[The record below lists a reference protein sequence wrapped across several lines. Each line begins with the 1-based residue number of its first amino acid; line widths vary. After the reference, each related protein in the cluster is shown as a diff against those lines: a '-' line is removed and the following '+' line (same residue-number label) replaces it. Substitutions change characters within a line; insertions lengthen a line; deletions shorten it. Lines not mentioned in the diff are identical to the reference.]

1 MNNKSSDIV
10 IGIDFGTTYS
20 GVSWAYPGRRDV
32 RLITNWPNPKTMNA
46 TNDKVPSTIS
56 YCNGKVE
63 RWGYSNRDKDETFRW
78 FKILLEPSHK
88 YNDEVKEV
96 RDASKLLKSLN
107 KSPEEVVS
115 DYLKVLW
122 DYTMEDIKQ
131 EVKEDNWK
139 RDYALKV
146 VITVPAMWS
155 DAAKD
160 KTKKAALMAGMPDNI
175 TMITEPEAAALSIIR
190 DKADEESLGVGD
202 TFVVCDA
209 GGGTVDLISYTI
221 NKIQPLE
228 IEETVKGE
236 GGLCG
241 SVYLNIGFQNYIET
255 LVGKEQYSLLK
266 PPSKRSMMTE
276 FDQTLKRIFNEKS
289 NEVHTIDLFGVEDD
303 PDNNIDDNT
312 ITLKKSALQ
321 GIFDHVFLQIEAL
334 IANQVAQIKKQ
345 NKCVEA
351 ILLVG
356 GFGESKY
363 LHDRVSNCHKSDGTH
378 IFRVQGA
385 WSSICRGAT
394 LAGLEGIGG
403 ALGRPPKVISR
414 IARYSY
420 GFPVS
425 VPFDPSQHLLEDR
438 FVDESEGVYRARNQ
452 MMWMLEIGDKIEEG
466 RVLTR
471 RVYDSVQVGF
481 WDAGDRKFSTGLFC
495 CEEAKPPARKN
506 KSMYLPSPHKVFG
519 GLSDNQVDVHELCE
533 LHYNVSC
540 TKLWMEQSYR
550 NPLTGQKW
558 RNCNFDLFIHLGKG
572 SLDFVVMYGEEIL
585 AAVEAEYRED
595 F

>member
-1 MNNKSSDIV
+1 MNKKSSDIV

-32 RLITNWPNPKTMNA
+32 RLITNWPNPKTKNA
-46 TNDKVPSTIS
+46 SNDKVPSTIS
-56 YCNGKVE
+56 YCNGQVE

-96 RDASKLLKSLN
+96 KDASKLLKSLN
-107 KSPEEVVS
+107 KSPEEVVA

-160 KTKKAALMAGMPDNI
+160 KTKKAALMAGLPDNI

-190 DKADEESLGVGD
+190 DKADEESLGAGD

-221 NKIQPLE
+221 NNLRPLE
-228 IEETVKGE
+228 IQETVKGE

-241 SVYLNIGFQNYIET
+241 SVYLNISFQNYIEI
-255 LVGKEQYSLLK
+255 LIGKEQYDKL
-266 PPSKRSMMTE
+266 PVASKRNMMME
-276 FDQTLKRIFNEKS
+276 FDQTIKRIFNEKN

-303 PDNNIDDNT
+303 PNNDIDDNT
-312 ITLKKSALQ
+312 IVLKKSALQ

-334 IANQVAQIKKQ
+334 IENQVTQIKKQ

-356 GFGESKY
+356 GFGESRY
-363 LHDRVSNCHKSDGTH
+363 LHDRVTNCHKSDGTQ
-378 IFRVQGA
+378 ILRVQGA

-403 ALGRPPKVISR
+403 ALGRPPKVVSR

-420 GFPVS
+420 GFAVS
-425 VPFDPSQHLLEDR
+425 TLFDPSEHLPEDR
-438 FVDESEGVYRARNQ
+438 YLCESEGVYRANNQ
-452 MMWMLEIGDKIEEG
+452 MMWILEIGDNMEEG
-466 RVLTR
+466 RKLTR
-471 RVYDSVQVGF
+471 GIYHSVQVGF
-481 WDAGDRKFSTGLFC
+481 WDSGDRKFSTKLYC
-495 CEEAKPPARKN
+495 CEEANPPSRKTMN
-506 KSMYLPSPHKVFG
+506 
-519 GLSDNQVDVHELCE
+519 VHELC
-533 LHYNVSC
+533 NVNYSVPC
-540 TKLWMEQSYR
+540 TKLWQEQSYR
-550 NPLTGQKW
+550 NPITGRKS
-558 RNCNFDLFIHLGKG
+558 RNCNFELFINLGKG
-572 SLDFVVMYGEEIL
+572 SLDFAVLYRDEIL
-585 AAVEAEYRED
+585 AAAEVEYKED

>member
-32 RLITNWPNPKTMNA
+32 RLITNWPNPKTKNSS
-46 TNDKVPSTIS
+46 NDKVPSTIS
-56 YCNGKVE
+56 YCNGEVE

-96 RDASKLLKSLN
+96 KEASRLLKSLN
-107 KSPEEVVS
+107 KSPEEVVA

-122 DYTMEDIKQ
+122 NYTMDDIRQ

-160 KTKKAALMAGMPDNI
+160 KTKKAALLAGMPDNI

-221 NKIQPLE
+221 NKLHPLE

-255 LVGKEQYSLLK
+255 LVGKDQYAVLS
-266 PPSKRSMMTE
+266 PPSKRNMMME

-303 PDNNIDDNT
+303 PLNDIDDNT
-312 ITLKKSALQ
+312 IVLKKSALQ

-334 IANQVAQIKKQ
+334 IANQISQIKKQ
-345 NKCVEA
+345 NKSVEA

-363 LHDRVSNCHKSDGTH
+363 LHDRVANCHKSDGTH

-403 ALGRPPKVISR
+403 ALGRPPKVVSR

-425 VPFDPSQHLLEDR
+425 VPFDPSRHLLEDR
-438 FVDESEGVYRARNQ
+438 FMDDSEGIYRARNQ
-452 MMWMLEIGDKIEEG
+452 MMWILEIGDKIEEG
-466 RVLTR
+466 RVLAR

-495 CEEAKPPARKN
+495 CEEAKPPPRKTKN
-506 KSMYLPSPHKVFG
+506 
-519 GLSDNQVDVHELCE
+519 VHELCE
-533 LHYNVSC
+533 LHYSVSC

-572 SLDFVVMYGEEIL
+572 SLDFVVMYGDEIL
-585 AAVEAEYRED
+585 AAVEAEYKED